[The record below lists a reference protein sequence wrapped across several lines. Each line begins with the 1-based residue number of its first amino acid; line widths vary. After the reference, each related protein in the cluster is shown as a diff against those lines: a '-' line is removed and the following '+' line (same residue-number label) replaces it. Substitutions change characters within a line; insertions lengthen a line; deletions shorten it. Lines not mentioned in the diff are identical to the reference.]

1 MDHQDPRLTG
11 ERLSGRADRDV
22 YGLDRPGRESR
33 VAELTIDDEAEGS
46 DAAATTTP
54 DRRTRAIKAE
64 IDQAR
69 DDMSETVNAIQE
81 RLRPASIAANAADS
95 VKHAALDKAR
105 DIAESDSVM
114 YVRANPMATVM
125 LGVGVVGL
133 TWMLVGGRDGRSSRQ
148 KLAQGNG
155 TAGYGTK
162 RQGQIGPALDQQR
175 QHARS
180 ETQQFTAY
188 AENAAQ
194 RAWNQ
199 SPLLVGA
206 ACAVLG
212 AIVGLTVP
220 ETDREHQL
228 MGETRDQVMDTVH
241 EAVRDKV
248 TEVKHAATE
257 AVSTVQNAA
266 KRAAGLPSA
275 DDEPTNDEGRGARRA

>member
-11 ERLSGRADRDV
+11 ERLSGRADQDV
-22 YGLDRPGRESR
+22 YGLDRPGRGR
-33 VAELTIDDEAEGS
+33 VAELTIDDEAEGA
-46 DAAATTTP
+46 DAAATATP
-54 DRRTRAIKAE
+54 DRRTLAIKAE

-69 DDMSETVNAIQE
+69 DDVSETVNAIQE
-81 RLRPASIAANAADS
+81 RLRPASLAANAADT

-105 DIAESDSVM
+105 DIAESDSVQ
-114 YVRANPMATVM
+114 YVRANPMATAM

-133 TWMLVGGRDGRSSRQ
+133 TWLLVGGRDGGSSRRE
-148 KLAQGNG
+148 LAGGNR
-155 TAGYGTK
+155 TAGDGTSG
-162 RQGQIGPALDQQR
+162 QGHIGPVLDQKWR
-175 QHARS
+175 QARS
-180 ETQQFTAY
+180 ETQQFAMS

-212 AIVGLTVP
+212 AIVGLAVP

-248 TEVKHAATE
+248 TDVKQAATE
-257 AVSTVQNAA
+257 AVSTVQQAA
-266 KRAAGLPSA
+266 QRAAGLPSA

>member
-22 YGLDRPGRESR
+22 YGLDRTGRESR
-33 VAELTIDDEAEGS
+33 VADLTIADEAEGS
-46 DAAATTTP
+46 DAAAATTP
-54 DRRTRAIKAE
+54 ERRTRAIKAE

-69 DDMSETVNAIQE
+69 GDMSETVNAIQE
-81 RLRPASIAANAADS
+81 RLRPASIAANAAES

-133 TWMLVGGRDGRSSRQ
+133 TWMLTGGRDSRSSRQ
-148 KLAQGNG
+148 KLAQGNETTG
-155 TAGYGTK
+155 SGK
-162 RQGQIGPALDQQR
+162 QRQGQIGPVLDQQW

-180 ETQQFTAY
+180 ETQQFAAY

-220 ETDREHQL
+220 ETEREHQL

-248 TEVKHAATE
+248 TDVKQAATE

-275 DDEPTNDEGRGARRA
+275 DDEPTNDDGRGNQRA